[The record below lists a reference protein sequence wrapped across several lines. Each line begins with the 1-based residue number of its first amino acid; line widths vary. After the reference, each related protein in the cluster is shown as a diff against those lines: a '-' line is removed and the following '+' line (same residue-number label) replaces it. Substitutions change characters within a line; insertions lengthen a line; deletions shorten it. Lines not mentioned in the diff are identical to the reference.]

1 MAFMRIANPLAGLLL
16 IALAAA
22 APRPADAPARVG
34 YAWPLKTCIVSGE
47 PLGEGMVVKVLE
59 DAKDPAVNGREVR
72 FCCEKC
78 VATFDANRE
87 KYLRE
92 ADKAI
97 EALELPLYPPIHC
110 VVMPD
115 ESLPDPK
122 GPDAK
127 EAHHVV
133 VGNQL
138 VRTCCAQC
146 VRKVKRNPAAALAK
160 VEKAIVAA
168 QADTYPLKV
177 CPISGRELPANPSQT
192 LLAGRMVR
200 FCCDGCK
207 ASAEREPAPI
217 LAKLD
222 TASSRN

>member
-1 MAFMRIANPLAGLLL
+1 MRTTIMLPTLLL
-16 IALAAA
+16 LALAAA
-22 APRPADAPARVG
+22 PRTADAPARVG

-59 DAKDPAVNGREVR
+59 DAKDPAVHGREVR

-78 VATFDANRE
+78 VATFDANRD
-87 KYLRE
+87 KHLRE

-97 EALELPLYPPIHC
+97 EAMELPLYPPIHC

-115 ESLPDPK
+115 EALPDPK

-146 VRKVKRNPAAALAK
+146 VRKVRRNPAAALAK
-160 VEKAIVAA
+160 VEKALVAA
-168 QADTYPLKV
+168 QSDAYPLKV
-177 CPISGRELPANPSQT
+177 CPISGRELPANASQT
-192 LLAGRMVR
+192 LLAGRLVR

-207 ASAEREPAPI
+207 ATAERDPAPV
-217 LAKLD
+217 LAKLE
-222 TASSRN
+222 AAQKRG

>member
-1 MAFMRIANPLAGLLL
+1 MRTLLL
-16 IALAAA
+16 TGILFALAA
-22 APRPADAPARVG
+22 APRPADPPARVG

-47 PLGEGMVVKVLE
+47 PLGEGMVVKVLVDE
-59 DAKDPAVNGREVR
+59 KDPAVNGREVR
-72 FCCEKC
+72 FCCPKC
-78 VATFDANRE
+78 VETFEANRE
-87 KYLRE
+87 KHLRE

-97 EALELPLYPPIHC
+97 EAMELPWYPAIHC

-115 ESLPDPK
+115 EALPDPK

-146 VRKVKRNPAAALAK
+146 VRKVRRNPAAALAK
-160 VEKAIVAA
+160 LEKAVVAA
-168 QADTYPLKV
+168 QVETYPLKV
-177 CPISGRELPANPSQT
+177 CLFSGRELTPTSPQT
-192 LLAGRMVR
+192 LLAGRLVR

-207 ASAEREPAPI
+207 ATAERDPAAA

-222 TASSRN
+222 AAAKKD

>member
-1 MAFMRIANPLAGLLL
+1 MRTSILFPVLLL
-16 IALAAA
+16 LALA
-22 APRPADAPARVG
+22 PNPADPPTRVG

-47 PLGEGMVVKVLE
+47 PLGDGMVVKVLVDE
-59 DAKDPAVNGREVR
+59 KDPSVNGREVR
-72 FCCEKC
+72 FCCAKC
-78 VATFDANRE
+78 ADTFDANRE
-87 KYLRE
+87 KYLRD

-97 EALELPLYPPIHC
+97 EALELPVYPAVHC
-110 VVMPD
+110 VIMPD
-115 ESLPDPK
+115 EALPDPK

-146 VRKVKRNPAAALAK
+146 VRKVKRNPTAALAK
-160 VEKAIVAA
+160 LEKAIVAA
-168 QADTYPLKV
+168 QAEAYPLKV
-177 CPISGRELPANPSQT
+177 CPLSGRELPASPSQT
-192 LLAGRMVR
+192 ILAGRLVR

-207 ASAEREPAPI
+207 ASAEKDPAPV

-222 TASSRN
+222 AAAKKG